1 MGIEIIPIGGYSKIE
16 GNSVAIKVEYFLIY
30 CVV

>member
-16 GNSVAIKVEYFLIY
+16 GNSVAIKVHNKEQR
-30 CVV
+30 